1 MQECIAAH
9 PEDARYGVSRP
20 QIKKFAPIPYYY
32 ILSQTQGY
40 FRFVEENYKLVI
52 RNAQIAQLS
61 RAIAVGAEKN
71 IFSLPKGRNYF
82 CSLVLS

>member
-9 PEDARYGVSRP
+9 PEDARHGVSRP
-20 QIKKFAPIPYYY
+20 QIKKFAPISCNY

-40 FRFVEENYKLVI
+40 FRFVEEKYKLVI
-52 RNAQIAQLS
+52 GNAQITQLS

-71 IFSLPKGRNYF
+71 IFSLPKGCNYF
-82 CSLVLS
+82 L